1 MRFRLVAVIV
11 ILASAPNLPAQT
23 ELPSRSFAVVA
34 GPANYDLSGTGWSWS
49 AAARLDLPLGRLL
62 LVEPGIAFFTYDSQ
76 SDTRT
81 YYLFPELSL
90 QLQYPGSSL
99 RPYVGV
105 GAGGAFVLEG
115 GPGSSTEPTVH
126 GALGLRMAV
135 TERWGLRT
143 EARFRNIT
151 LDANASIFEI
161 VLGFSRAF

>member
-1 MRFRLVAVIV
+1 MRFRLAAMIV
-11 ILASAPNLPAQT
+11 VLASAPDLPAQT
-23 ELPSRSFAVVA
+23 ELHSRSLAVVA

-49 AAARLDLPLGRLL
+49 AGARLDLPLGRLL
-62 LVEPGIAFFTYDSQ
+62 LLEPGIGFFTYDSQ
-76 SDTRT
+76 FDTRT
-81 YYLFPELSL
+81 SYLFPELSL
-90 QLQYPGSSL
+90 QLQYPGSTV

-105 GAGGAFVLEG
+105 GAGGAFVLQG

-126 GALGLRMAV
+126 GALGLRVGV

-151 LDANASIFEI
+151 LDANASILEI